1 MFRSI
6 SKNISYQRSFINTNI
21 LRGFCEKKLP
31 GPTIGIDLG
40 TTNSCVAVM
49 EGSEP
54 KVLVNSEGER
64 TTPSVITWDSENQ
77 RVVGS
82 VARSQAAINPKNT
95 LYATKR
101 LIGRR
106 YDEPAVKELIGSSSY
121 KIVRAPNGD
130 AWCEVNGKSISPSE
144 AGSYILTKMKETA
157 ESHFGK
163 PVKKAVVTV
172 PAYFN
177 DAQRQA
183 TKDAGRIAGLHVERI
198 INEPTAAA
206 LAYGVGN
213 TDKGAEKIVAV
224 YDLGGGTF
232 DISILELD
240 NGVFEVKATNGDTFL
255 GGEDFDVRLL
265 EHLKEEFKKKEGVDL
280 SSDHVAVQ
288 RLREAAEKC
297 KKELSSTVKA
307 NIQIP
312 YLANKNG
319 TPLHLNMSI
328 TRAQYDKLVADLV
341 QRTIPPCETCLKDA
355 GISKG
360 DINEVL
366 LVGGMTRTPKV
377 AEIVEKFYG
386 KAPFKGVNP
395 DESVAL
401 GAAIQGGILE
411 GNYSDMIL
419 LDVTSLSLGIE
430 TMGGVFTRLIEKNTT
445 IPTKKSQ
452 VFSTAA
458 DGQTEVDI
466 KVLQG
471 EREMASDN
479 QLLGQFKLSGFP
491 PAPKGVPQIEVT
503 FDIDANGIVHVS
515 ARDKGTGKENDIR
528 IKSSG
533 GLSDAEIQRILKEA
547 EEHAEEDKK
556 KKSLIE
562 MKNRAEGVIDECNKN
577 LKEHKQHVDSDG
589 EAKLKDAMRTVE
601 DKMTSSQDTEEIR
614 QAIDSLQEVQL
625 KVFES
630 AYKNQNASN
639 ASNAGSSDN
648 QQTSDKSAEDAEY
661 KEVDDK
667 DKK

>member
-1 MFRSI
+1 MLRTFARNPTLYRSVRNTSFR
-6 SKNISYQRSFINTNI
+6 T
-21 LRGFCEKKLP
+21 FCEKSKIP
-31 GPTIGIDLG
+31 GPVVGIDLG
-40 TTNSCVAVM
+40 TTNSCAAVM

-64 TTPSVITWDSENQ
+64 TTPSVITWDSDGQ

-82 VARSQAAINPKNT
+82 VARSQAAINPQNT

-101 LIGRR
+101 LIGRKF
-106 YDEPAVKELIGSSSY
+106 DDPSVKELQASSSY
-121 KIVRAPNGD
+121 KIVRASNGD
-130 AWCEVNGKSISPSE
+130 AWCEVNGKKISPSE
-144 AGSYILTKMKETA
+144 AGSFILSKMKETA
-157 ESHFGK
+157 ESHFNK
-163 PVKKAVVTV
+163 PVKKAVITV

-213 TDKGAEKIVAV
+213 ADSTDEKVVAV

-265 EHLKEEFKKKEGVDL
+265 DHLKEEFKKKENFDL
-280 SSDHVAVQ
+280 SSDPVAIQ
-288 RLREAAEKC
+288 RLREAAEKA

-307 NIQIP
+307 NINIP

-319 TPLHLNMSI
+319 TPLHLNTTI
-328 TRAQYDKLVADLV
+328 TRSQYEKLVDDLI

-377 AEIVEKFYG
+377 ASMVEKFYG

-395 DESVAL
+395 DESVAM

-411 GNYSDMIL
+411 GNYSGMIL
-419 LDVTSLSLGIE
+419 LDVTPLSLGIE
-430 TMGGVFTRLIEKNTT
+430 TQGGVFTRLIEKNTT

-452 VFSTAA
+452 IFSTAA

-471 EREMASDN
+471 EREMAADN
-479 QLLGQFKLSGFP
+479 QSLGQFKLSGFP

-533 GLSDAEIQRILKEA
+533 GLSDAEIQKILREA

-562 MKNRAEGVIDECNKN
+562 IKNRGESVIDECHKN
-577 LKEHKQHVDSDG
+577 LKEHKQFVDADG
-589 EAKLKDAMRTVE
+589 ESKLKEAIKTLEDTMSSSSDA
-601 DKMTSSQDTEEIR
+601 DEIR
-614 QAIDSLQEVQL
+614 QSIDALQEIQM
-625 KVFES
+625 KTFES
-630 AYKNQNASN
+630 AYKNSSKGDDGASQGGEQSG
-639 ASNAGSSDN
+639 SNPN
-648 QQTSDKSAEDAEY
+648 AEDAEY
-661 KEVDDK
+661 KEVE

>member
-1 MFRSI
+1 MGTL
-6 SKNISYQRSFINTNI
+6 Y
-21 LRGFCEKKLP
+21 LRGSMLRQVCKNRVLQRQFIRSYCDKSRIP

-64 TTPSVITWDSENQ
+64 TTPSVVTWDADGQ

-82 VARSQAAINPKNT
+82 VARSQAAVNPKNT

-106 YDEPAVKELIGSSSY
+106 FDEDTVKELQSSVPY
-121 KIVRAPNGD
+121 KIVRGPNGD

-144 AGSYILTKMKETA
+144 VGSYVLTKMKETG
-157 ESHFGK
+157 EDYFGK

-183 TKDAGRIAGLHVERI
+183 TKDAGKIAGLHIERI

-206 LAYGVGN
+206 LAYGIGKSDKN
-213 TDKGAEKIVAV
+213 TSELTVAV

-240 NGVFEVKATNGDTFL
+240 DGVFEVKATNGDTFL

-265 EHLKEEFKKKEGVDL
+265 DFLKEEFKKKEGMDL
-280 SSDHVAVQ
+280 SSDPVAVQ
-288 RLREAAEKC
+288 RLREAAEKA
-297 KKELSSTVKA
+297 KKELSSSVKA
-307 NIQIP
+307 NINIP

-319 TPLHLNMSI
+319 TPLHLNVSI
-328 TRAQYDKLVADLV
+328 TRAQYEKLVDDLIE
-341 QRTIPPCETCLKDA
+341 RTKAPCEICLKDA
-355 GISKG
+355 GISKS

-366 LVGGMTRTPKV
+366 MVGGMSRTPKV
-377 AEIVEKFYG
+377 IQSVEKFYG
-386 KAPFKGVNP
+386 KSPFKGVNP

-401 GAAIQGGILE
+401 GAAIQAGILE
-411 GNYSDMIL
+411 GSYDGLIL
-419 LDVTSLSLGIE
+419 LDVTPLSLGIE
-430 TMGGVFTRLIEKNTT
+430 TQGGVFTRLIEKNTT

-471 EREMASDN
+471 EREMANDN

-491 PAPKGVPQIEVT
+491 PAPRGVPQIEVT

-533 GLSDAEIQRILKEA
+533 GLSDAEIQKILKEA
-547 EEHAEEDKK
+547 EEHAETDKR

-562 MKNRAEGVIDECNKN
+562 TKNRGESVIDECHKN
-577 LKEHKQHVDSDG
+577 MKDHKQYMDADGEQKLKEAISTLQ
-589 EAKLKDAMRTVE
+589 
-601 DKMTSSQDTEEIR
+601 DKMNSSEDGDEIR

-625 KVFES
+625 KVFEA
-630 AYKNQNASN
+630 AYKNQSQ
-639 ASNAGSSDN
+639 SGAGA
-648 QQTSDKSAEDAEY
+648 QQGESAGPEDAEY

-667 DKK
+667 K

>member
-1 MFRSI
+1 
-6 SKNISYQRSFINTNI
+6 
-21 LRGFCEKKLP
+21 
-31 GPTIGIDLG
+31 
-40 TTNSCVAVM
+40 M

-64 TTPSVITWDSENQ
+64 TTPSVITWDSEGQ

-82 VARSQAAINPKNT
+82 VARSQAAINPQNT

-106 YDEPAVKELIGSSSY
+106 FEEDAIKELQSTTSY
-121 KIVRAPNGD
+121 KVVRAPNGD
-130 AWCEVNGKSISPSE
+130 AWCEVNGKQISPSE
-144 AGSYILTKMKETA
+144 AGSYVLSKMKETA
-157 ESHFGK
+157 ESHFNK

-213 TDKGAEKIVAV
+213 VDKSDEKVVAV

-265 EHLKEEFKKKEGVDL
+265 EHLKDEFKKKEGFDL
-280 SSDHVAVQ
+280 SSDPVAVQ
-288 RLREAAEKC
+288 RLREAAEKA
-297 KKELSSTVKA
+297 KKELSSSVKS
-307 NIQIP
+307 NINIP

-319 TPLHLNMSI
+319 TPLHLNTSI
-328 TRAQYDKLVADLV
+328 TRAQYDKLVDDLCE
-341 QRTIPPCETCLKDA
+341 RTIPPCEICLKDA
-355 GISKG
+355 GVAKS

-377 AEIVEKFYG
+377 AAMVEKFYG
-386 KAPFKGVNP
+386 KSPFKGVNP

-430 TMGGVFTRLIEKNTT
+430 TQGGVFTRLIEKNTT

-471 EREMASDN
+471 EREMAADN
-479 QLLGQFKLSGFP
+479 QMLGQFKLSGFP
-491 PAPKGVPQIEVT
+491 PAPRGVPQIEVT
-503 FDIDANGIVHVS
+503 FDIDANGIVNVS
-515 ARDKGTGKENDIR
+515 AKDKGTGKVNDIR

-533 GLSDAEIQRILKEA
+533 GLSDSEIQRILREA
-547 EEHAEEDKK
+547 EEHADEDKRK
-556 KKSLIE
+556 KAVIE
-562 MKNRAEGVIDECNKN
+562 IKNRGESVIDECYKN
-577 LKEHKQHVDSDG
+577 MKEHKQYMDADG
-589 EAKLKDAMRTVE
+589 ETKLNAAIKE
-601 DKMTSSQDTEEIR
+601 LQDKMSASTDNEEIR
-614 QAIDSLQEVQL
+614 QAIDGLQEVQM

-630 AYKNQNASN
+630 AYKNQQAKNEGGEQA
-639 ASNAGSSDN
+639 APEG
-648 QQTSDKSAEDAEY
+648 KSAEDAEY
-661 KEVDDK
+661 KEVDE
-667 DKK
+667 KK